1 MSATARPS
9 VSNRPSIVDGLA
21 YVLPDVFIAEILPK
35 LNLISTLNLAQ
46 VSKWYRDAVSAALP
60 RTFDFE
66 GVAGDLAGHLVRLLD
81 DPRVRSLGKERA
93 LELIGVHK
101 DRLCEYACVQRNFE
115 VLKWARDDL
124 GLPWAPY
131 PPGHVSDDVLVLR
144 VLRETWP
151 QLTRYWRVAAG
162 PEEWRG
168 VTMDGGRVVEL
179 ELGEMGLT
187 GAVPAEIGQ
196 LTSLAELWL
205 DGNQLTSVPAE
216 IGRLTSLTMLYLHNN
231 QLTSVPA
238 EIGQLAALKVLSLS
252 GNQLTSLPAEIGQ
265 LTSLRVL
272 SLYNNKLTSVPAE
285 IGQLTS
291 LTRLDLYGNQL
302 TSLPTEIGQLT
313 SLERLYLGHNQLTS
327 VPTEI
332 GQLTSLRKL
341 GLQANQLTSV
351 PAGIWRFTSLESLGL
366 GGNKLKGVPTEIGQL
381 TSLREL
387 DLRENQL
394 TSVSA
399 AIRKLRAAGCQVHL
413 DDAVTVDE

>member
-1 MSATARPS
+1 
-9 VSNRPSIVDGLA
+9 
-21 YVLPDVFIAEILPK
+21 
-35 LNLISTLNLAQ
+35 
-46 VSKWYRDAVSAALP
+46 LP

-66 GVAGDLAGHLVRLLD
+66 GVAGDDIADHLVRLVD
-81 DPRVRSLGKERA
+81 DDRVRSLEKERA

-101 DRLCEYACVQRNFE
+101 DCLCEYACAQRNFE
-115 VLKWARDDL
+115 VLKWARNVLD
-124 GLPWAPY
+124 LPWAPY
-131 PPGHVSDDVLVLR
+131 PAGHVSDDVLVLR

-216 IGRLTSLTMLYLHNN
+216 IGR
-231 QLTSVPA
+231 
-238 EIGQLAALKVLSLS
+238 
-252 GNQLTSLPAEIGQ
+252 
-265 LTSLRVL
+265 
-272 SLYNNKLTSVPAE
+272 
-285 IGQLTS
+285 LTS